1 MKARTPRPALRYA
14 LHSVLRSVLYSVPRP
29 ALSARRITAAA
40 SLGLRLRRRAGPG
53 AAGFCLLNCIF
64 IRCTFRF

>member
-40 SLGLRLRRRAGPG
+40 SLASGSADGP
-53 AAGFCLLNCIF
+53 ARELLVFVC
-64 IRCTFRF
+64 